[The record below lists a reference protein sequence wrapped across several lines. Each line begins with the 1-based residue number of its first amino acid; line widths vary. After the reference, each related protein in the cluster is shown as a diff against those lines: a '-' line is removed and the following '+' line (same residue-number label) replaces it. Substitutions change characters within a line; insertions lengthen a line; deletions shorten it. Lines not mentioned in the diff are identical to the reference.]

1 MRTNDL
7 KELIQAQLKTVTPNV
22 FYEVGQT
29 KKMYPHIIFE
39 FSSIDLGDFN
49 RQDYIL
55 DVDVWD
61 KSEDTTAVEDLC
73 DSIEELFNNANLP
86 QETILP
92 TFFRIDRK
100 RIPDED
106 IQIRHRLIRFQIQ
119 NYNREGETR

>member
-7 KELIQAQLKTVTPNV
+7 RELIQAQLKTVTPNV

-61 KSEDTTAVEDLC
+61 KNEDATVVEDLC

-119 NYNREGETR
+119 NYYR